1 MMQFYRFLTAFAFLL
16 LSSHAIAAESEKV
29 SDDMKSKIELHEK
42 MAAQHQKAADCLK
55 AGGSVEK
62 CHGEAM
68 KDCPMMKSA
77 HCPFMGDHM
86 SSGMDH
92 MMKNKKKKY

>member
-1 MMQFYRFLTAFAFLL
+1 MTQSLRLLTVCTFLL
-16 LSSHAIAAESEKV
+16 LSTHSFAAENDKL

-42 MAAQHQKAADCLK
+42 MATQHQKAADCLK

-62 CHGEAM
+62 CHSEAM

-86 SSGMDH
+86 DGEMGH
-92 MMKNKKKKY
+92 MMKNKKKK